1 VSILTTFPIQKEKR
15 KQQEANEK
23 AVGQGWRGRLLLCPD
38 HSCSRTLTADTIAI
52 QGKQAFIKEH
62 AIFLSGP
69 EKLFACVY
77 GDEVGYK
84 PKSTHTNPTSLPDRF
99 LSAFQPIFQIRHPAL
114 MFPSMLRAQS
124 RVMENSNTRNPRVY
138 CSLTLRHSR
147 ALYDWYLENENKTGR
162 KPRIIDADD
171 IMNNPAAVRQLCLDT
186 KLDPDAIQYEWEEQK
201 EENVLKASFLS
212 TLNTSKG
219 IVKGLDSCDLNIET
233 EKSKWKA
240 EFGDETGEEMAEF
253 VYKAMPDYLYLLNQ
267 PTRATGDCAVAEQT
281 T

>member
-1 VSILTTFPIQKEKR
+1 
-15 KQQEANEK
+15 
-23 AVGQGWRGRLLLCPD
+23 
-38 HSCSRTLTADTIAI
+38 
-52 QGKQAFIKEH
+52 
-62 AIFLSGP
+62 
-69 EKLFACVY
+69 
-77 GDEVGYK
+77 
-84 PKSTHTNPTSLPDRF
+84 
-99 LSAFQPIFQIRHPAL
+99 
-114 MFPSMLRAQS
+114 
-124 RVMENSNTRNPRVY
+124 
-138 CSLTLRHSR
+138 
-147 ALYDWYLENENKTGR
+147 LYDWYLENENKTGR

-212 TLNTSKG
+212 TLNTSNG

>member
-1 VSILTTFPIQKEKR
+1 VSSPGHFRSST
-15 KQQEANEK
+15 
-23 AVGQGWRGRLLLCPD
+23 
-38 HSCSRTLTADTIAI
+38 STADTIAA

-77 GDEVGYK
+77 GNEMGYK
-84 PKSTHTNPTSLPDRF
+84 PKLSHTNPTSLPDRF

-124 RVMENSNTRNPRVY
+124 RVMDNSNTRNPRVY

-162 KPRIIDADD
+162 KPKIIDADD

-186 KLDPDAIQYEWEEQK
+186 NLDPDAIQYEWEEQK

-212 TLNTSKG
+212 TINTSKG
-219 IVKGLDSCDLNIET
+219 ILKGLDSGNLDIEA

-240 EFGDETGEEMAEF
+240 EFGNETGEEMAEF
-253 VYKAMPDYLYLLNQ
+253 VYKAMPDYEYMLSQ
-267 PTRATGDCAVAEQT
+267 PNRATGERAGAE
-281 T
+281 